1 MMTSNLGSKQFPKL
15 TNPLDLLSR
24 DSTEQVQG
32 DVMRELERRFPPT
45 FRNRIDD
52 VVLFA
57 R

>member
-1 MMTSNLGSKQFPKL
+1 MTSNLGSEQFRKL
-15 TNPLDLLSR
+15 TNPLGLLSR

-32 DVMRELERRFPPT
+32 DVMRELERRFSPT

-52 VVLFA
+52 VVLLA